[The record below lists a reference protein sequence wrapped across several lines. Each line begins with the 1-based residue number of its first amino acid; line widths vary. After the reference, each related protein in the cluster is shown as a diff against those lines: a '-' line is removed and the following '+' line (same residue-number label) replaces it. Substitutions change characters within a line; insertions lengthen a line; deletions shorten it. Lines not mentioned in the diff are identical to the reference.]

1 MSDHQETTKSD
12 IQHEKE
18 ETRKSVHRAAQRTE
32 FIDEIQKVN
41 NPLTKH
47 TDPESEKLYQKL
59 MHKIKP
65 RKQPP
70 AYM

>member
-18 ETRKSVHRAAQRTE
+18 ETRKRKSVHRAAQRTE

-59 MHKIKP
+59 MHKIK
-65 RKQPP
+65 
-70 AYM
+70 

>member
-18 ETRKSVHRAAQRTE
+18 ETRKSVHRAAQQTE

-47 TDPESEKLYQKL
+47 TDPESEKIVS
-59 MHKIKP
+59 KID
-65 RKQPP
+65 
-70 AYM
+70 A

>member
-18 ETRKSVHRAAQRTE
+18 ETRKRKSVHRAAQRTE

-47 TDPESEKLYQKL
+47 TDPESEKIVS
-59 MHKIKP
+59 KID
-65 RKQPP
+65 
-70 AYM
+70 A

>member
-47 TDPESEKLYQKL
+47 TDPESEK
-59 MHKIKP
+59 IVSNID
-65 RKQPP
+65 
-70 AYM
+70 A

>member
-18 ETRKSVHRAAQRTE
+18 ETRKRKSGHRAAHRTE

-47 TDPESEKLYQKL
+47 TDPESEKIVS
-59 MHKIKP
+59 KID
-65 RKQPP
+65 
-70 AYM
+70 A